1 MPTIAISL
9 KDICGLVGKEMTQ
22 EQFKEALSLTKCSH
36 ESMAG
41 EELMVEV
48 TSDRPDLLSAEGI
61 ARELRGLL
69 GIETGLRK
77 FTVARSDVTLRIDRS
92 VLDVRPHM
100 LSAVLEGVNL
110 SDEAVRQVMQL
121 QEKIHATYGRN
132 RRTVSIGVHDLD
144 TVSHDLTYAGVEP
157 EKICFVPLDET
168 RPMNGKE
175 VLELT
180 PKGREYGQ
188 IIKDFTRYP
197 LLYDSNG
204 NVLSL
209 PPIINGVLTRVTDQT
224 KNMLLDVT
232 GTNKALVDHA
242 LTLMTTALAE
252 RGAKIRSVRV
262 ISPQGEER
270 TPNLIPRIWKLR
282 TRTVREVLGIELTGR
297 QIAQLLKK
305 MRYGVRSGK
314 NEIITVIAPAYRK
327 DLLHEVDIAEDVA
340 IAYGYDRLEPVVPFT
355 PTIGRLREIT
365 TFTELIR
372 DLMIGFGFQE
382 IISFIM
388 TSPQTLFGKMNLQ
401 AEEVVEV
408 ENPISVEYSVLR
420 NRLLPGVLSFLS
432 YNRHVTYPQ
441 RVFECGDVVIIDKET
456 PTRCVNRRKLC
467 GAISNHSVSYEDVQ
481 AVLYS
486 FMENLGIS
494 GWSVERLDHPSFIQG
509 RAATMCLH
517 GNEIVVLGEINPT
530 TLEQFGLENP
540 IAAFEIDVEQLMSE
554 RVGRGGD
561 NNL

>member
-1 MPTIAISL
+1 
-9 KDICGLVGKEMTQ
+9 
-22 EQFKEALSLTKCSH
+22 
-36 ESMAG
+36 
-41 EELMVEV
+41 
-48 TSDRPDLLSAEGI
+48 
-61 ARELRGLL
+61 
-69 GIETGLRK
+69 
-77 FTVARSDVTLRIDRS
+77 
-92 VLDVRPHM
+92 
-100 LSAVLEGVNL
+100 
-110 SDEAVRQVMQL
+110 
-121 QEKIHATYGRN
+121 
-132 RRTVSIGVHDLD
+132 
-144 TVSHDLTYAGVEP
+144 
-157 EKICFVPLDET
+157 
-168 RPMNGKE
+168 
-175 VLELT
+175 
-180 PKGREYGQ
+180 
-188 IIKDFTRYP
+188 
-197 LLYDSNG
+197 
-204 NVLSL
+204 
-209 PPIINGVLTRVTDQT
+209 
-224 KNMLLDVT
+224 MLLDVT

-252 RGAKIRSVRV
+252 RGARIRSVRV

-305 MRYGVRSGK
+305 MRYGVRSAK
-314 NEIITVIAPAYRK
+314 NEIIIVIAPAYRK
-327 DLLHEVDIAEDVA
+327 DLLHEVDIVEDVA